1 MTPGEARRPPTV
13 ASGPVARVL
22 VGAALLAAAVPVL
35 PSTTAIAS
43 ADDGLDTLRAVAPA
57 DGPDCHP
64 PFDPAQPQWVIGY
77 GSLMQETSRKRTAPN
92 AAFAVPVEV
101 SGYRRGWFAAGQM
114 PGFNTVYLGVAPDAG
129 ARLNAVIVD
138 VPAGEI
144 PALDAREYLDCRVA
158 VPAANT
164 RILSGS
170 AEAAVGQAWIYVN
183 KADSLSLP
191 SDQVPIVQSYVDEF
205 LSGCLDLGDANALPD
220 FARNCIALTTD
231 WSPHWVNDRIF
242 PRRPHVYQPN
252 AKRIDTLIAAELPRE
267 FAAIRIE

>member
-1 MTPGEARRPPTV
+1 MAPREARLTPR
-13 ASGPVARVL
+13 
-22 VGAALLAAAVPVL
+22 LLAAAIAVAL
-35 PSTTAIAS
+35 FPSTTAVAL
-43 ADDGLDTLRAVAPA
+43 ADDGLDALRAVAPV

-77 GSLMQETSRKRTAPN
+77 GSLMQESSRKRTAPN

-129 ARLNAVIVD
+129 ARVNAVIFD

-144 PALDAREYLDCRVA
+144 PALDAREYIYCRVA

-191 SDQVPIVQSYVDEF
+191 SDRVPIVQSYVDEF
-205 LSGCLDLGDANALPD
+205 LSGCLDLGDANTLPD
-220 FARNCIALTTD
+220 FARDCIALTTD
-231 WSPHWVNDRIF
+231 WSQHWVNDRIY
-242 PRRPHVYQPN
+242 PRRPHVYQSA
-252 AKRIDTLIAAELPRE
+252 AKRIDTLIAAERPRE